1 MAINQSN
8 KILRPFTISFFC
20 VCELY
25 KVAYSLTVFGIF
37 ISDTSSVSNIHLI
50 GVSSRHI
57 WFWWGL

>member
-57 WFWWGL
+57 